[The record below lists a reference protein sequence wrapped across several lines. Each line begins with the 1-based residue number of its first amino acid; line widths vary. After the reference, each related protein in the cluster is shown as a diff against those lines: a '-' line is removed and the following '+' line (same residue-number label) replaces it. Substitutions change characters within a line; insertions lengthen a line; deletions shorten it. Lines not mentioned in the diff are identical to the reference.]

1 MSIEEEIKRIND
13 ELSLL
18 SKLIEENKEEI
29 KYVREELV
37 ELKTRVSKLE
47 GKIIML
53 LNQNNTISLIIKYIV
68 TPLLIIL
75 GALIGVKLT
84 L

>member
-29 KYVREELV
+29 KYMREELI
-37 ELKTRVSKLE
+37 ELKAKVSKLE

>member
-29 KYVREELV
+29 KYVREELI
-37 ELKTRVSKLE
+37 ELKAKVSKLE

-53 LNQNNTISLIIKYIV
+53 LNQNSTISLIIKYIV
-68 TPLLIIL
+68 TPLLVIL

>member
-53 LNQNNTISLIIKYIV
+53 LNQNSTISLIIKYIV
-68 TPLLIIL
+68 TPLLVIL

>member
-18 SKLIEENKEEI
+18 SKLIEENKGEI

-37 ELKTRVSKLE
+37 ELKAKVSKLE